1 MTVQAEFCATLVDE
15 WIRCGLTHAVIAP
28 GSRSTPLAIALA
40 ARDEVSLR
48 VVLDE
53 RSAGF
58 VALGVGL
65 ATGRPAL
72 ILTTSGTAAAELL
85 PAAVE
90 AHHGRVPLLLATADR
105 PWEAM
110 NVRAAQTIEQVR
122 LFDGL
127 TRFSAA
133 PGVADLAS
141 AKAWRSLAAR
151 SIIDARFHPTG
162 AGPVHLN
169 LAFREPLLPDRPD
182 GPRPGRADGGP
193 WHRFEASPPGLAP
206 LGIRGRRGLVVAGA
220 GAPSAGSL
228 RQLGWPI
235 LADPRS
241 GGREPHALTISAADA
256 LLRVP
261 GFAVR
266 NRPDVVVHVG
276 EPWASRV
283 VNEWLAATDADHIVI
298 DPHGA
303 WPDPQRVATKIV
315 RGPVALVAE
324 DAPAPDWVE
333 SWTTAEAAAQSAI
346 DATLTAAAH
355 VPSAS
360 AVVRALVASAADD
373 EILFVASSMAIRDLE
388 WFGAPR
394 LGTRMLSNRG
404 ANGIDGLVS
413 TAAGIAWASPAE
425 PVTAVL
431 GDLAFL
437 HDVGGLRAAAG
448 LDNLDF
454 VVIDNDGGA
463 IFDFLPQAAELEPD
477 TFERL
482 FTTPHGLD
490 LAAIAANVPG
500 VRVDVHKVPMGTA
513 AATHRAVHDAV
524 AAALAV

>member
-1 MTVQAEFCATLVDE
+1 MTVQAEFCATVVDE
-15 WIRCGLTHAVIAP
+15 WIRGGLTHAVIAP

-40 ARDEVSLR
+40 ERDELSVR

-65 ATGRPAL
+65 ASGRPAVV
-72 ILTTSGTAAAELL
+72 LTTSGTEAAELL
-85 PAAVE
+85 PAVVE
-90 AHHGRVPLLLATADR
+90 AHHARVPLLVATADR

-110 NVRAAQTIEQVR
+110 DVRAAQTIEQVR

-133 PGVADLAS
+133 PGTADLMS
-141 AKAWRSLAAR
+141 AKAWRSLASRAV
-151 SIIDARFHPTG
+151 IDAQHHPLG
-162 AGPVHLN
+162 PGPVHLN

-182 GPRPGRADGGP
+182 EPRPPRADGGP
-193 WHRFEASPPGLAP
+193 WHRFDTSPAGLAP
-206 LGIRGRRGLVVAGA
+206 LGIKGRRGLVVAGA
-220 GAPSAGSL
+220 GAPSAGAL
-228 RQLGWPI
+228 QQLGWPV

-241 GGREPHALTISAADA
+241 GARVPHALTIGAVDT

-261 GFAVR
+261 AFAER

-283 VNEWLAATDADHIVI
+283 LNEWLASSDAQHIVV
-298 DPHGA
+298 DPYGA
-303 WPDPQRVATKIV
+303 WPDPQRVATRVV
-315 RGPVALVAE
+315 RGPVALAAE
-324 DAPAPDWVE
+324 DPPAPGWIE
-333 SWTTAEAAAQSAI
+333 TWTTAEAAAQDAI
-346 DATLTAAAH
+346 AQTLAQPAH
-355 VPSAS
+355 APSAS
-360 AVVRALVASAADD
+360 SVLRGLLASAADD
-373 EILFVASSMAIRDLE
+373 ETLFVASSMPIRDLE

-394 LGTRMLSNRG
+394 FGARVLSNRG

-413 TAAGIAWASPAE
+413 TAAGIAWASDSH

-437 HDVGGLRAAAG
+437 HDVGGLRAAVG

-463 IFDFLPQAAELEPD
+463 IFDFLPQAAQLDAEV
-477 TFERL
+477 FQKL

-490 LAAIAANVPG
+490 LNAVAASVPG
-500 VRVDVHKVPMGTA
+500 VRVAVHKVLAGTA
-513 AATHRAVHDAV
+513 SATHEAVHAAV
-524 AAALAV
+524 ASALGF